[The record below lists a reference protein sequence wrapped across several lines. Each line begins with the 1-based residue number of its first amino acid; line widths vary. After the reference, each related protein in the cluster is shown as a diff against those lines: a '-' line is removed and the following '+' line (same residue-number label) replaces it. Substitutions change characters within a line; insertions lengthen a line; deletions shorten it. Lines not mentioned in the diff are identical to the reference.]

1 MVNVFLVR
9 VVFNLHV
16 SVVVSFLLY
25 LFSGDVEEAVV
36 GPICLVVFVQ
46 ELLQCGF
53 QDLDP
58 FCLVRFLLL
67 ECFAASCAP
76 VDLAIA
82 KFVLSQFPL

>member
-9 VVFNLHV
+9 VILNLHLG
-16 SVVVSFLLY
+16 VVVSFILRPC
-25 LFSGDVEEAVV
+25 FGDVEEAVV

-46 ELLQCGF
+46 ELLQRGF
-53 QDLDP
+53 QDLHP
-58 FCLVRFLLL
+58 LCFVWFLLL
-67 ECFAASCAP
+67 ECFAACCAP